1 MDCSLKFSCDIYLE
15 TELRVTVNHMVRR
28 AITKIAINS
37 FVILILDETKQR
49 GTNLF
54 FKGELT
60 IDNSCSA
67 SAT

>member
-1 MDCSLKFSCDIYLE
+1 
-15 TELRVTVNHMVRR
+15 MVRR

-54 FKGELT
+54 FKGELS

-67 SAT
+67 SATYHRDFKKWKWILSPNRSKVIFLC

>member
-1 MDCSLKFSCDIYLE
+1 
-15 TELRVTVNHMVRR
+15 MVGR

-54 FKGELT
+54 FKGELS

-67 SAT
+67 RAT

>member
-1 MDCSLKFSCDIYLE
+1 
-15 TELRVTVNHMVRR
+15 MVRR

-49 GTNLF
+49 GNLF

-67 SAT
+67 SVT

>member
-1 MDCSLKFSCDIYLE
+1 MDCNLIFSCDIYLE

-28 AITKIAINS
+28 AITKIVINS